1 MGQILN
7 FREVVNDCD
16 LKDLGFCGEPFTWI
30 TLRNWGIK
38 EQLDRVLANIAWC
51 NLFTNHSVTHLK
63 PCKSDH
69 VLLALV
75 FLGGGH
81 RNSHTQTLFHFEE
94 MQIGHNDCAD
104 IMKQAG
110 STEVAGYPKYQMQR
124 SVGGDAVLDALDH
137 RFSTEMTEILKAEFS
152 SDEVR
157 AALFQMHFSKS
168 PSPDGMPLVFF
179 QKFWDIVD
187 LDVMNVVLSFLSLGK
202 ILKKINFTYVTLIPK
217 VNKPKEMGHL
227 QPIILSNV
235 LHKIAAKEELALL
248 MGVTRVDRHKKY
260 LDMPTLVGRNRGQE
274 LLVKVL
280 AQAIPLY
287 VMKCFFI
294 PRYFCDDLNWLVARF
309 WNMYAFNLAILAKQ
323 GWRIM

>member
-1 MGQILN
+1 M
-7 FREVVNDCD
+7 R
-16 LKDLGFCGEPFTWI
+16 
-30 TLRNWGIK
+30 
-38 EQLDRVLANIAWC
+38 
-51 NLFTNHSVTHLK
+51 
-63 PCKSDH
+63 
-69 VLLALV
+69 
-75 FLGGGH
+75 
-81 RNSHTQTLFHFEE
+81 
-94 MQIGHNDCAD
+94 IGHNDCAD
-104 IMKQAG
+104 VMKQAG
-110 STEVAGYPKYQMQR
+110 STEVAGYPKHQTQR
-124 SVGGDAVLDALDH
+124 SAGGDAVLDALDH
-137 RFSTEMTEILKAEFS
+137 RFSKEMTEILEAEFS

-187 LDVMNVVLSFLSLGK
+187 LDVMNVMLSFLSLGK

-217 VNKPKEMGHL
+217 VNKPKEMGHV

-235 LHKIAAKEELALL
+235 LHKIATKEELALL
-248 MGVTRVDRHKKY
+248 IGVTRVDRHKKY
-260 LDMPTLVGRNRGQE
+260 LDMPTLVGRNRGWE

-287 VMKCFFI
+287 VMKCFFL
-294 PRYFCDDLNWLVARF
+294 PRYFCDDHNWLVARF